1 MPIDLSSTG
10 ESSNKKSHFCSQTA
24 EGIHLFGPTLS
35 QWISVSRASIAGH
48 DFQQG
53 DQTCTDGSEAETQ
66 MQQLFRVSFL
76 DSTVNPCHSIFSHCV
91 H

>member
-1 MPIDLSSTG
+1 MDISSTG
-10 ESSNKKSHFCSQTA
+10 ESNNRNSHFYSQTA

-53 DQTCTDGSEAETQ
+53 DETCTLPMEVKLRNGMELGKCSSSSE
-66 MQQLFRVSFL
+66 S
-76 DSTVNPCHSIFSHCV
+76 HS
-91 H
+91 

>member
-35 QWISVSRASIAGH
+35 QWMSVSRASIAGH

-53 DQTCTDGSEAETQ
+53 DQTCTLLMEAKLRRKCSSSSE
-66 MQQLFRVSFL
+66 S
-76 DSTVNPCHSIFSHCV
+76 HS
-91 H
+91 